1 MSRFTKPVLSPTPTP
16 KVPATPNPGTELAP
30 TLEEVQTAL
39 LLHGDYGKLSP
50 AQRNVLLLELCRA
63 HGLDPLTKPFM
74 YIAVDGRKILY
85 ASRSAADGI
94 AKNKGLSEVG
104 HEFVE
109 TPNGT
114 ILIVKVAD
122 PAWLESD
129 GKRGRMKEGFSAI
142 PSNLSGS
149 AWVNAVKKAH
159 TQANRRAILALEAP
173 GFMDESEIGDIP
185 GAKPDE
191 GGFENARPIG
201 KGTTSKARA
210 RITEKGR

>member
-1 MSRFTKPVLSPTPTP
+1 MSRFKKKPTSPTPTP
-16 KVPATPNPGTELAP
+16 TPASPDPGVPEVIETP
-30 TLEEVQTAL
+30 TLEEVQSAL

-50 AQRNVLLLELCRA
+50 AQRNVLLLKLCET

-94 AKNKGLSEVG
+94 AKNKGLSEIG

-109 TPNGT
+109 TPSGT
-114 ILIVKVAD
+114 IVIVKVAT
-122 PAWLESD
+122 PEWLESD

-142 PSNLSGS
+142 PSGATGSG
-149 AWVNAVKKAH
+149 WVNAVKKAH

-173 GFMDESEIGDIP
+173 GFMDESEISDIP
-185 GAKPDE
+185 GARVEDDE
-191 GGFENARPIG
+191 G
-201 KGTTSKARA
+201 A
-210 RITEKGR
+210 RIAKAKPASSARSRISEKGR

>member
-1 MSRFTKPVLSPTPTP
+1 MSRFKKTETAPASPPKPALPEVVET
-16 KVPATPNPGTELAP
+16 P
-30 TLEEVQTAL
+30 TLEEVQSAL

-50 AQRNVLLLELCRA
+50 AQRNVLLLKLCET

-104 HEFVE
+104 HEFIE
-109 TPNGT
+109 TVNGT

-122 PAWLESD
+122 PAWLESE

-142 PSNLSGS
+142 PANLTGTM
-149 AWVNAVKKAH
+149 WVNAVKKAH

-173 GFMDESEIGDIP
+173 GFMDESEISDIP
-185 GAKPDE
+185 GAKV
-191 GGFENARPIG
+191 ENDGERVARAKVATPSS
-201 KGTTSKARA
+201 SKSARA
-210 RITEKGR
+210 RVMDKGR

>member
-1 MSRFTKPVLSPTPTP
+1 MSRFKKETVE
-16 KVPATPNPGTELAP
+16 VAPAEESKEVAP
-30 TLEEVQTAL
+30 TLEEVQSAL

-50 AQRNVLLLELCRA
+50 AQRNVLLLKLCET

-104 HEFVE
+104 HELIE
-109 TPNGT
+109 TMNGT
-114 ILIVKVAD
+114 ILIVKIAD
-122 PAWLESD
+122 PAWIESE
-129 GKRGRMKEGFSAI
+129 GKKGRMKEGFSAI
-142 PSNLSGS
+142 PANLTGLV
-149 AWVNAVKKAH
+149 WVNAVKKAH

-173 GFMDESEIGDIP
+173 GFMDESEISDIP
-185 GAKPDE
+185 GAKVEDDSE
-191 GGFENARPIG
+191 RVAKARPA
-201 KGTTSKARA
+201 TPSKSARS